1 MAEAV
6 AVAVADDAN
15 LHEGAAPDHRDGVGV
30 VVAEVEV
37 LHAGGAVTHKQSR
50 SNCACMCLCSCQEPE
65 DMSSEAG
72 WYITA
77 CAPQRTRGGCWES
90 APPGG

>member
-37 LHAGGAVTHKQSR
+37 LHAGGAVTHKQLR
-50 SNCACMCLCSCQEPE
+50 TPA
-65 DMSSEAG
+65 
-72 WYITA
+72 WA
-77 CAPQRTRGGCWES
+77 CAAFKNLRT
-90 APPGG
+90 